1 MKHTNKNINLICF
14 KKTLL
19 KITVVDTFK
28 ELYQQISEFRFSALV
43 FQVDMKNGVL
53 VWCQ

>member
-19 KITVVDTFK
+19 KITVWWTPLK
-28 ELYQQISEFRFSALV
+28 NCINKISEFRFSALV
-43 FQVDMKNGVL
+43 FQVDMKNGV
-53 VWCQ
+53 VNN